1 VIPVAHP
8 FRGEGFQGAG
18 NRARAREN
26 LRPKG
31 LSYNSKDLSRGA
43 QVMKLKKTIVLL
55 PGDGIGP
62 EVTRSAANV
71 LQECA
76 REFQHQFTFVEMP
89 VGGAAIDKTGTPL
102 PNETLDACRKA
113 DAIFL
118 GAVGGPKWD
127 SLPVG
132 KRPENGLLDLRKG
145 LGLYVNLRPVKVI
158 EPLRGISPLKQ
169 DRLGDLDL
177 EIVREL
183 AGGMYFGERGTVKE
197 NGVERAFDTE
207 SYSTPEIERIAA
219 FAFARAEARSRRL
232 CSVDK
237 ANVLS
242 SSQLWRRTVAA
253 MGTVY
258 PNVKLEHMYVD
269 NAAMQ
274 LTLKPTQFD
283 VMLSTNM
290 FGDILSDEA
299 AALVG
304 SIGLIPSA
312 SFGTSAPLFEPI
324 HGSAPALAGK
334 DMANPIGSILSA
346 TMMLRDTFGLSL
358 EADWAEQ
365 SLVRVLNTGV
375 RTADIAEPGKKTVA
389 CSVFNDMLHD
399 EMQRT
404 FEHAEKYGWGV

>member
-1 VIPVAHP
+1 
-8 FRGEGFQGAG
+8 
-18 NRARAREN
+18 
-26 LRPKG
+26 
-31 LSYNSKDLSRGA
+31 
-43 QVMKLKKTIVLL
+43 MKLKKTIVLL

-76 REFQHQFTFVEMP
+76 REFHHQFTFVEMP
-89 VGGAAIDKTGTPL
+89 VGGAAIDKTGAPL

-113 DAIFL
+113 DAVFL

-127 SLPVG
+127 SLPIG
-132 KRPENGLLDLRKG
+132 KRPENGLLELRKG
-145 LGLYVNLRPVKVI
+145 LGLYVNLRPVKLL
-158 EPLRGISPLKQ
+158 EPLRGISPLKAE
-169 DRLGDLDL
+169 RLGDLDL

-219 FAFARAEARSRRL
+219 FAFTRAEARSRRL

-242 SSQLWRRTVAA
+242 SSQLWRRTVSA

-299 AALVG
+299 SMLAG
-304 SIGLIPSA
+304 SLGLLPSA
-312 SFGTSAPLFEPI
+312 SIGGKIGLFEPV
-324 HGSAPALAGK
+324 HGSAPDIAGK
-334 DMANPIGSILSA
+334 GIANPLGAISSA
-346 TMMLRDTFGLSL
+346 AMLLEHSL
-358 EADWAEQ
+358 ELPREATKLERAI
-365 SLVRVLNTGV
+365 VKVLSRGYRTPDLKSRTGREKPKERIV
-375 RTADIAEPGKKTVA
+375 STK
-389 CSVFNDMLHD
+389 
-399 EMQRT
+399 EMGELICDYIRMPDAT
-404 FEHAEKYGWGV
+404 